1 MPKIEQ
7 KTLEN
12 TLNLAKI
19 DVENLENGLKKL
31 PDTPVYSYIDTYID
45 INDLQGLFHTI
56 YVFLFINIMIRAPTG
71 SLQKNMGN
79 MGFSATRVWDKYGT
93 FSDFSTKIGDI
104 YGTYW
109 TNAKSE

>member
-7 KTLEN
+7 KNLEN

-31 PDTPVYSYIDTYID
+31 PDTPVYSYID

-56 YVFLFINIMIRAPTG
+56 YKYYDQGTHWVFT
-71 SLQKNMGN
+71 K
-79 MGFSATRVWDKYGT
+79 KYG
-93 FSDFSTKIGDI
+93 K
-104 YGTYW
+104 YGIFG
-109 TNAKSE
+109 N